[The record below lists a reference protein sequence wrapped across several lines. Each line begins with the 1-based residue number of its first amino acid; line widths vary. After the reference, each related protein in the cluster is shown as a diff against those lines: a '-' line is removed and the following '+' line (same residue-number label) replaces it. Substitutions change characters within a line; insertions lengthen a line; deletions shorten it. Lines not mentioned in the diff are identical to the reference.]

1 MTLAGILRYHYGDD
15 YTGGVGE
22 GRNVAEAGRMPNVFS
37 RPQFVE
43 DRLRSV
49 VADGSV
55 RALSGHLTFG
65 WADRLPADARW
76 VTVLRDPVERV
87 LSQYSYS
94 VDPPPR
100 KSRRPGAGLVPPWLP
115 PPPATLTLDEALV
128 ERGYIPPDLQ
138 TRMLCGLLS
147 PYDPL
152 PADALEQAKRN
163 LEERF
168 AYVGTTERFPEL
180 LALMNLELG
189 WPTVAYRRSNANPAR
204 RRPEDLPP
212 ETLALVEERNA
223 LDRELHAHAGALL
236 DEAGRR
242 HGPELAEE
250 VEVLLLAEQRRRTK
264 DPVDVRSLPV
274 DARVELALKEG
285 EVADARL
292 RARRAKNKARA

>member
-1 MTLAGILRYHYGDD
+1 
-15 YTGGVGE
+15 
-22 GRNVAEAGRMPNVFS
+22 
-37 RPQFVE
+37 
-43 DRLRSV
+43 
-49 VADGSV
+49 
-55 RALSGHLTFG
+55 
-65 WADRLPADARW
+65 
-76 VTVLRDPVERV
+76 
-87 LSQYSYS
+87 
-94 VDPPPR
+94 
-100 KSRRPGAGLVPPWLP
+100 
-115 PPPATLTLDEALV
+115 
-128 ERGYIPPDLQ
+128 
-138 TRMLCGLLS
+138 MLCGLLS

-152 PADALEQAKRN
+152 PSDALEQAKRN

-204 RRPEDLPP
+204 RAPGDLPP

-242 HGPELAEE
+242 HGAELAEE
-250 VEVLLLAEQRRRTK
+250 VEVLLLAEQRRRAK